1 MGNIKTELET
11 TPSTIFKTNN
21 RKVLYLDIQYGKIK
35 RKGYRLEVFKDDEK
49 KLSIPAFKISKIIA
63 LGNISI
69 SPPAIGL
76 LLNNNIALVYL
87 NSKGRYK
94 GTFEPQ
100 FSKNS
105 ILQYKQ
111 IKILITDQKKQLYIA
126 KAIIKAKLLNIKFNI
141 QRRIKEKKIL
151 DKDKIT
157 MQKIIRNIQKIETA
171 KNISELLGLEGYTSK
186 LYFSLFN
193 YFILNKEFTFAGRHR
208 RPPKDEVNAL
218 LSFGYSVLVNE
229 FVSLCYE
236 EGLNP
241 YFGYLHQLRYGNP
254 CLALD
259 MIEPFRV
266 FFIDNLVLFLINDN
280 IIQKK
285 YFKNSNGGIF
295 LNKKGIDIFLKYY
308 EEKKEKEIHYNNKK
322 YRIKDLFEL
331 QVRQLA
337 YFITERTK
345 FLSMITK

>member
-1 MGNIKTELET
+1 MENIKTELET
-11 TPSTIFKTNN
+11 TPSTMHKTNN
-21 RKVLYLDIQYGKIK
+21 RKALYLDIQYGKIK
-35 RKGYRLEVFKDDEK
+35 RKGYRLEIFKDEEK

-69 SPPAIGL
+69 SPAAIGL
-76 LLNNNIALVYL
+76 LLNNNIALTYM

-94 GTFEPQ
+94 GTFEPE

-111 IKILITDQKKQLYIA
+111 IEILITSPAKQLYIA
-126 KAIIKAKLLNIKFNI
+126 KAIIKAKLLNIKFTI

-157 MQKIIRNIQKIETA
+157 MQKINRNIRKIETA
-171 KNISELLGLEGYTSK
+171 KNIPELLGLEGYTSK

-193 YFILNKEFTFAGRHR
+193 YFILNKEFAFNGRNR
-208 RPPKDEVNAL
+208 RPPKDEINAL

-259 MIEPFRV
+259 MVEPFRV
-266 FFIDNLVLFLINDN
+266 FFIDKLVLF
-280 IIQKK
+280 
-285 YFKNSNGGIF
+285 
-295 LNKKGIDIFLKYY
+295 
-308 EEKKEKEIHYNNKK
+308 
-322 YRIKDLFEL
+322 
-331 QVRQLA
+331 
-337 YFITERTK
+337 
-345 FLSMITK
+345 